1 MQARLPTEILRSLA
15 LFSLF
20 SLFVLMLARVSVLI
34 GLLDYQ
40 SYSFS
45 QLISLFYMGLRFD
58 LKIISAFSLVFYL
71 LPVSILLLIFKKHT
85 KTLRFFDGLLFCLF
99 ILEVFIC
106 LVGYGYYSHFGTPI
120 DQLMFGLWED
130 GFKEVVQSMIVNPL
144 VVYLT
149 LALVLLIL
157 GFYLIF
163 ARYRSTMRNVS
174 YKRLAVILNLII
186 LFIILLLFARGSLGS
201 LPLSKKTNQGNQDS
215 QLNGLALNPLMDLYN
230 AYRDNQKDIIDFSS
244 QTLLRS
250 LKLENAEQLKTL
262 AGYNK
267 DYPLV
272 QLSSQKTTPEPNIVF
287 VLMEGWSSHIAMGQ
301 SNDNNVLGEFN
312 QHKNQDYFL
321 TKFFSNSYATNPSLG
336 RILMNSPFGHITSSK
351 GKNTSY
357 SVSNMLPFKDAGYYT
372 QFISGG
378 NREWRNTGNF
388 YARQGFDDFF
398 DRTHIRG
405 FTKNTSDNPWGAY
418 EEDLF
423 SFVKQRLKTKQ
434 NDKTFSFVLT
444 TNNHPPVVLPD
455 DFESPSYDYSRYQIE
470 KNDYTKEMLDAYYY
484 SSNELGKFLTW
495 LKSSEFADNT
505 IVVATG
511 DHILKGFDNYNAKH
525 KLFAKYSVPFYAY
538 IPAQY
543 QQIPK
548 TDITASHVD
557 IFPTLYDLSL
567 SEAPYYAFGN
577 SLLRKV
583 PETSYAW
590 YAESLGLFS
599 NGVTIKN
606 KRYEWDQSNLYLK
619 PDVQK
624 VSNYQKAT
632 LKQVYYQNNLAKYLI
647 FKDYEDNRK

>member
-1 MQARLPTEILRSLA
+1 MPVRLPIEIFRSLA

-20 SLFVLMLARVSVLI
+20 SLLVLMLLRVSVLI

-40 SYSFS
+40 SYS
-45 QLISLFYMGLRFD
+45 LGELTSLAYMGLRFD

-71 LPVSILLLIFKKHT
+71 LPLSVLLLIFKKQT
-85 KTLRFFDGLLFCLF
+85 GILKFFDSVLFWIF

-130 GFKEVVQSMIVNPL
+130 GFKEVVLSMIANPL
-144 VVYLT
+144 VIYLT
-149 LALVLLIL
+149 LALIA
-157 GFYLIF
+157 LIF
-163 ARYRSTMRNVS
+163 GCYSLFNRYRSPMTKVF
-174 YKRLAVILNLII
+174 YKRLIVLVNF
-186 LFIILLLFARGSLGS
+186 LFFFFILLLLARGSLGS
-201 LPLSKKTNQGNQDS
+201 LPLSKKTNQGNQDP
-215 QLNGLALNPLMDLYN
+215 QLNGLALNPIMDLYN

-244 QTLLRS
+244 KKLLS
-250 LKLENAEQLKTL
+250 NLKLNSFEQLKTL
-262 AGYNK
+262 AGYSK

-272 QLSSQKTTPEPNIVF
+272 QLSTKKSTPEPNVIF

-301 SNDNNVLGEFN
+301 SQNNNVLGEFN
-312 QHKNQDYFL
+312 QHKNEDYFL

-351 GKNTSY
+351 GKNIPY
-357 SVSNMLPFKDAGYYT
+357 KVSNILPFKKAGYYT

-388 YARQGFDDFF
+388 YSKQGFDDFF
-398 DRTHIRG
+398 DRTHIRNY
-405 FTKNTSDNPWGAY
+405 TKNTSDNPWGAY

-423 SFVKQRLKTKQ
+423 SFVKQRLISNQ
-434 NDKTFSFVLT
+434 DKASFSFVLT

-455 DFESPSYDYSRYQIE
+455 NFKSPSYDYSRYQME
-470 KNDYTKEMLDAYYY
+470 NNDYTKEMLDAYYY
-484 SSNELGKFLTW
+484 ASNELGNFLTW

-538 IPAQY
+538 IPSQY
-543 QQIPK
+543 QQLPK
-548 TDITASHVD
+548 TNITGSHVD

-567 SEAPYYAFGN
+567 SEASFYAFGN
-577 SLLRKV
+577 SLLRKT

-590 YAESLGLFS
+590 YANSLGLFS
-599 NGVTIKN
+599 NGVTSNN
-606 KRYEWDQSNLYLK
+606 KRYEWDESDLMLK
-619 PDVQK
+619 PDSKSMSQRQK
-624 VSNYQKAT
+624 QIM
-632 LKQVYYQNNLAKYLI
+632 KQIYYQGNLAKFLL
-647 FKDYEDNRK
+647 FKDYEEKR